1 MRPVAYESPTVEA
14 LLASWQRTLRA
25 RNRSARTIG
34 NYAHTARMFTS
45 WCDEHGHPTDPAR
58 QTAGDVEAWLVHQ
71 LDHGAASAS
80 VHLRFACLKQWF
92 AWLVDEEEIAVS
104 PMARLKPP
112 KMTAAPV
119 PVLMVDDL
127 QRLLADCVGT
137 HWLDRRDLA
146 IIRLFIDTGMRLGE
160 LARIKTAEVD
170 LDRRSVIVSGK
181 TGPRLV
187 PFGTKTTEALD
198 RYIRARAR
206 RPQADSEALWIG
218 TRGTLGTDGIGT
230 MLRGRGAR
238 IGRPGLHA
246 HQFRHGFAH
255 HWLANGGQEQ
265 DLARIA
271 GWVPGSAMLARYGA
285 SAAAERARD
294 AHKRI
299 APGDRL

>member
-119 PVLMVDDL
+119 PVLMVDEPPAPPR
-127 QRLLADCVGT
+127 RLRRHALARPLG
-137 HWLDRRDLA
+137 DLA
-146 IIRLFIDTGMRLGE
+146 IIRLFIDKGCGSESSPGSRRPRSTS
-160 LARIKTAEVD
+160 TAVP
-170 LDRRSVIVSGK
+170 DRERQR
-181 TGPRLV
+181 RLV
-187 PFGTKTTEALD
+187 LFGTKTTEALD
-198 RYIRARAR
+198 RYSRPAPRDGRSERCGSSPRSSARNNRHHASRRAPDR
-206 RPQADSEALWIG
+206 QAGSDA
-218 TRGTLGTDGIGT
+218 T
-230 MLRGRGAR
+230 
-238 IGRPGLHA
+238 
-246 HQFRHGFAH
+246 
-255 HWLANGGQEQ
+255 
-265 DLARIA
+265 
-271 GWVPGSAMLARYGA
+271 GSATDSPTIG
-285 SAAAERARD
+285 
-294 AHKRI
+294 
-299 APGDRL
+299 